1 MKLSSVTIEG
11 MHNVSRK
18 TYYFNDLNY
27 LHGAN
32 GAGKSTVLQAVQ
44 LAILGYIPGTSKM
57 KEAIFRHSN
66 NHTMAVKVVLDD
78 DGTEVT
84 IRRIWSG
91 NPPKTSSS
99 VEITP
104 TKYDIKSIASDI
116 ELPIFNFN
124 EFVGMTANKLKDW
137 FISFLPNASS
147 KIDWETAF
155 KDAVKDLNISDIEL
169 LPDILEYIDTLE
181 LEGVD
186 AVRNVN
192 QHMKSL
198 LSAKKAELDR
208 TQHTIQSLIFYDDAD
223 LTDASY
229 DDLSDR
235 LSKLNKQKQ
244 DAIFK
249 QQIEHQR
256 SDIESRIATLSLDS
270 ANYADDPAYI
280 KAKKLHD
287 DIATRLDSIA
297 TRLSELI
304 NERSQ
309 LSAAINTRSDVIN
322 GNGICPFTSTE
333 CASIKSVIVKY
344 KEEVATLSDQL
355 NDVFHQIDVFTEE
368 REHSKI
374 QLSEYDKLMKSV
386 ESKYAEYKAL
396 TTQLNSLPSVTDSD
410 VEIDFIDS
418 AIESISDKLIKV
430 QANER
435 YNSLINDLTR
445 QKYIIEQS
453 IIALKA
459 WITLTDANGLQT
471 TMMEAPF
478 KAFASELNR
487 YIPALFSNDDVSA
500 KFHMSTKANSFTF
513 GVMRSDKYIPFDL
526 LSSGEKCLYTLALMM
541 CIVKHAKSPLKLIMI
556 DDMLDHLDD
565 TNICN
570 LFESLD
576 NIEDIQFVFAGV
588 KPCISNNAS
597 DIVIEVS

>member
-1 MKLSSVTIEG
+1 MFVSNTHLQLRLVSSIV
-11 MHNVSRK
+11 
-18 TYYFNDLNY
+18 YF
-27 LHGAN
+27 
-32 GAGKSTVLQAVQ
+32 
-44 LAILGYIPGTSKM
+44 
-57 KEAIFRHSN
+57 
-66 NHTMAVKVVLDD
+66 
-78 DGTEVT
+78 
-84 IRRIWSG
+84 
-91 NPPKTSSS
+91 SSS
-99 VEITP
+99 FIFLKLTEP
-104 TKYDIKSIASDI
+104 IASTI
-116 ELPIFNFN
+116 C
-124 EFVGMTANKLKDW
+124 
-137 FISFLPNASS
+137 FLIA
-147 KIDWETAF
+147 
-155 KDAVKDLNISDIEL
+155 
-169 LPDILEYIDTLE
+169 
-181 LEGVD
+181 
-186 AVRNVN
+186 
-192 QHMKSL
+192 
-198 LSAKKAELDR
+198 
-208 TQHTIQSLIFYDDAD
+208 
-223 LTDASY
+223 
-229 DDLSDR
+229 
-235 LSKLNKQKQ
+235 
-244 DAIFK
+244 
-249 QQIEHQR
+249 
-256 SDIESRIATLSLDS
+256 RI
-270 ANYADDPAYI
+270 
-280 KAKKLHD
+280 
-287 DIATRLDSIA
+287 
-297 TRLSELI
+297 SELI

-374 QLSEYDKLMKSV
+374 QLSECDKLMKSV
-386 ESKYAEYKAL
+386 ESKYAEYKAR

-445 QKYIIEQS
+445 QKYTIEQS